1 MKKLSVEATVANIG
15 AVTAFVEEALEAVG
29 CPMKVMM
36 QINVAIDELFGN
48 IAHYAYKQGTGMAEV
63 GIEIDEAAREV
74 RLTFTDSGIPFDP
87 LAVPEPDVTSSAKE
101 RALGGLGI
109 FMVRRSMDGMAY
121 RREDGHN
128 ILTIKK
134 RF

>member
-1 MKKLSVEATVANIG
+1 MKKLSLEATVANIG
-15 AVTAFVEEALEAVG
+15 AVTAFVEEALEAAG

-48 IAHYAYKQGTGMAEV
+48 IAHYAYRQGTGMAEV
-63 GIEIDEAAREV
+63 DIDIDEAAREV
-74 RLTFTDSGIPFDP
+74 RLTFIDSGIPFDP
-87 LAVPEPDVTSSAKE
+87 LAVPDPDVTGSAKE

-121 RREDGHN
+121 RREGGHN